1 MEIAQTM
8 YGVLPLAH
16 DKLNRKEPVM
26 IRLALLFLIVA
37 LIAGALGL
45 AGVAWLSSQIAW
57 TLFVI
62 FLILF
67 LISLVFGGVR
77 GPAPPP

>member
-1 MEIAQTM
+1 
-8 YGVLPLAH
+8 
-16 DKLNRKEPVM
+16 M
-26 IRLALLFLIVA
+26 IRFALLFLIIA

-67 LISLVFGGVR
+67 LNLVGVR
-77 GPAPPP
+77 GHARRGSSSVSRRWKQIRTWRFARG